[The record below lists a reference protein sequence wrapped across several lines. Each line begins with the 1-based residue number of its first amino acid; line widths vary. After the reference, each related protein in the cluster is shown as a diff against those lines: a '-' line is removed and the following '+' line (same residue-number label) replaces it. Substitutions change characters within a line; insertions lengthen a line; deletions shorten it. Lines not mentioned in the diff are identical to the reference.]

1 MSQSLPAEVFE
12 SEDFQTFLRIQM
24 FNAEK
29 DLAHAL
35 ELGRRCGIS
44 LPAAGLVSQDMARI
58 YLVPDEGR
66 R

>member
-1 MSQSLPAEVFE
+1 MTDLAGGRPG
-12 SEDFQTFLRIQM
+12 TLRRVEGELQVN
-24 FNAEK
+24 NAEK

-35 ELGRRCGIS
+35 ELGRKCGIA

-58 YLVPDEGR
+58 YRVKDEGR